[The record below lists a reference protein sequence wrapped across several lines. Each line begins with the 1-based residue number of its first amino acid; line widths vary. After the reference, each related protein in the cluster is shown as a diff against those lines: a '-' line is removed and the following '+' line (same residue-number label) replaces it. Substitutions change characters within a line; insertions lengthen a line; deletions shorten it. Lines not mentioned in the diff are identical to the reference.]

1 MASMALSDGG
11 IPVRHRVLLA
21 ASLFLSVASFGF
33 LEPFVPLYLELSGLT
48 RGQIGL
54 VTGIGT
60 GMSLLIQPLLG
71 RLSDRW
77 DTRRPLMFGAA
88 IAAGSAYLLYRQAG
102 GVIPFILLTALG
114 INGVMY
120 LNTAAAVLIGRIVA
134 RSARIAGS
142 TSTGSRRG
150 GGAAFA
156 SFRVWGSLGYVV
168 VSLLTGLLLSSRGS
182 SGLMTREALTPLFTY
197 GPLLFF
203 VLAGLT
209 LFLPD
214 PRREQTSPDATAPDE
229 VLSEVLSEDTP
240 AESRVCAHN
249 LQRYLRA
256 HFLYLFAWCGAGA
269 YLSLYLKGLGA
280 TPLWITVIFA
290 AGVMC
295 EALVMTRVGK
305 LSDRLG
311 RRPLM
316 AIAFVVM
323 PLRLLLY
330 IPAAMV
336 GPAWALG
343 VQTLH
348 GINFGI
354 MAAVAITFVNDLCSE
369 HNRGATQ
376 ARLAA
381 TGGLAAALGPAAGGW
396 ISQTLGLQWNFAIMA
411 MVAAVG
417 AAQFLWK
424 VRESIPVTDPLHR
437 RGPAPLRPVLRVL
450 CIPGG
455 WLARA
460 SRRAAAARPATAAA
474 ARPDDTTVD

>member
-1 MASMALSDGG
+1 
-11 IPVRHRVLLA
+11 
-21 ASLFLSVASFGF
+21 
-33 LEPFVPLYLELSGLT
+33 
-48 RGQIGL
+48 
-54 VTGIGT
+54 
-60 GMSLLIQPLLG
+60 
-71 RLSDRW
+71 
-77 DTRRPLMFGAA
+77 
-88 IAAGSAYLLYRQAG
+88 
-102 GVIPFILLTALG
+102 
-114 INGVMY
+114 
-120 LNTAAAVLIGRIVA
+120 
-134 RSARIAGS
+134 
-142 TSTGSRRG
+142 
-150 GGAAFA
+150 
-156 SFRVWGSLGYVV
+156 VWGSVGYVL

-182 SGLMTREALTPLFTY
+182 SGPMTREALTPLFTY

-203 VLAGLT
+203 ALATLT

-214 PRREQTSPDATAPDE
+214 PRREQTTSAATTPDE
-229 VLSEVLSEDTP
+229 VLSEETAD
-240 AESRVCAHN
+240 ESRVCAHN

-256 HFLYLFAWCGAGA
+256 HFLYIFAWCGAGA

-290 AGVMC
+290 AGVLC

-316 AIAFVVM
+316 AVAFAVM

-330 IPAAMV
+330 IPAAAI
-336 GPAWALG
+336 GPVWALG

-396 ISQTLGLQWNFAIMA
+396 ISQSLGLQWNFAIMA

-437 RGPAPLRPVLRVL
+437 RGPAQLRPVLRVL

-455 WLARA
+455 WLVRA
-460 SRRAAAARPATAAA
+460 SRRATASRSATAT
-474 ARPDDTTVD
+474 RPDDTVE

>member
-1 MASMALSDGG
+1 M
-11 IPVRHRVLLA
+11 
-21 ASLFLSVASFGF
+21 
-33 LEPFVPLYLELSGLT
+33 
-48 RGQIGL
+48 
-54 VTGIGT
+54 
-60 GMSLLIQPLLG
+60 
-71 RLSDRW
+71 
-77 DTRRPLMFGAA
+77 
-88 IAAGSAYLLYRQAG
+88 
-102 GVIPFILLTALG
+102 
-114 INGVMY
+114 
-120 LNTAAAVLIGRIVA
+120 
-134 RSARIAGS
+134 
-142 TSTGSRRG
+142 
-150 GGAAFA
+150 
-156 SFRVWGSLGYVV
+156 
-168 VSLLTGLLLSSRGS
+168 
-182 SGLMTREALTPLFTY
+182 
-197 GPLLFF
+197 
-203 VLAGLT
+203 
-209 LFLPD
+209 PD
-214 PRREQTSPDATAPDE
+214 
-229 VLSEVLSEDTP
+229 
-240 AESRVCAHN
+240 ESRVCAHN

-280 TPLWITVIFA
+280 TPMWITVIFA
-290 AGVMC
+290 AGVLC

-316 AIAFVVM
+316 AVAFAVM

-330 IPAAMV
+330 IPAATV

-396 ISQTLGLQWNFAIMA
+396 ISQKFGLQWNFAIMA
-411 MVAAVG
+411 MIAAVG

-437 RGPAPLRPVLRVL
+437 RCPAPLRPVLRVL

-460 SRRAAAARPATAAA
+460 SRRATARRATAACH
-474 ARPDDTTVD
+474 DDTTVE